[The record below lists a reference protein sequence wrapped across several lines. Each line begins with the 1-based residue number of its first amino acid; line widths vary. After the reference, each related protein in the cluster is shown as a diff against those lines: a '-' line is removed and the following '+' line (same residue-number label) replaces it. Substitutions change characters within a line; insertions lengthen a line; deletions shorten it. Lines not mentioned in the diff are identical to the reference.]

1 MCATILRGFLF
12 APLLW
17 LASPALA
24 QAPAAAQEPE
34 VLLPPDAPM
43 GGWGGPTVEFGE
55 VNGQAGLFVG
65 GRGGW
70 LIARRFTIGGAGM
83 GLVTPVD
90 GPRAVLAP
98 RDLKVAYGGLWLETT
113 FQPLELLHV
122 TAGLIA
128 GGGGAD
134 LTPDGEDYAVKSD
147 GFFVVEPSVCLEL
160 NVGRT
165 VRADLGATYR
175 LVGGFALEG
184 LDGKDLSGPALILVV
199 KFGSF

>member
-1 MCATILRGFLF
+1 MRVPLGGLLFFPFLLLAT
-12 APLLW
+12 PV
-17 LASPALA
+17 LA
-24 QAPAAAQEPE
+24 QAPAASPEPD
-34 VLLPPDAPM
+34 VLFPPDAPM
-43 GGWGGPTVEFGE
+43 GGWGGPTVSFGQ

-90 GPRAVLAP
+90 GPVAVLAA
-98 RDLKVAYGGLWLETT
+98 RDLKVAYGGLWLEAT
-113 FQPLELLHV
+113 FDPLRVLHLS
-122 TAGLIA
+122 AGLLA

-134 LTPDGEDYAVKSD
+134 LTPDGEDYAVEDD
-147 GFFVVEPSVCLEL
+147 GFFVLEPSLCAEL

-165 VRADLGATYR
+165 IRADVGATYR
-175 LVGGFALEG
+175 YVGGFRLAG
-184 LDGKDLSGPALILVV
+184 LDGKDLSGPTVILVL